1 MQNPQH
7 EAEERPGPKFPGE
20 PPQIVFAAEAL
31 VDQIVTD
38 AEVPV
43 ERPQRNAVVSVRG
56 ERHQGGLEDVLQR
69 RRVSG
74 LRSTATPLLRCWF
87 RTHMTN
93 YVRRNVNIYIDSHQ
107 LKP

>member
-31 VDQIVTD
+31 VDQIVAD

-56 ERHQGGLEDVLQR
+56 ERHERGLEDVLQR

-74 LRSTATPLLRCWF
+74 FRATATPLRCWF
-87 RTHMTN
+87 RAHMTN
-93 YVRRNVNIYIDSHQ
+93 YARCHVNIYIDMYQ
-107 LKP
+107 LK